1 MDTHGRTRSGSAAGD
16 ADAAWKGRR
25 VPVRSHAGN
34 PCAAGAGTG
43 RVPRGGLFR
52 VRRAATIASIVVL
65 FAAASGCRPNLETT
79 KDAAPRPLESVD
91 PVPPA
96 GVDPQHWPQWRGYA
110 AAGIGYGKPPT
121 RFGPNENLRWRAA
134 LPGVGHSS
142 PVVWGDLILLTTAE
156 NLAEGTQ
163 LAVLGVSRRDGSIRF
178 KTPVGPAR
186 GRTHAK
192 NGYASPTVA
201 TDGRRVFAFFG
212 AAGLFCCNMAGERLW
227 HVELPNTDHVWG
239 YGGSPVLFG
248 DTVIIVADGENESFI
263 AAFDQTTGAQRW
275 RTDRP
280 SRGSWSTPVLFSPQG
295 GTPAEL
301 IVNGTTHDPSG
312 DGWVIAYDPQTGAE
326 LWRVGGT
333 ETFVTP
339 TLLQYGPW
347 VYSLSGRNGP
357 IMAIIPGGRGDVT
370 RTNVVWRTRNGGP
383 YIPSAV
389 AYRGRLFVVDDGGR
403 AACYNAGDGTCLWRT
418 RLSGSFTASVT
429 AADGRV
435 FAVSENGTCYVFA
448 AADQFRLLA
457 ENRLGERCYA
467 TPALAGDE
475 VFIRT
480 HEALW
485 CFADLSAPK
494 ELDVA
499 MPRPGAPDEDAP
511 VLDPSGKAG
520 AASSAVDRP
529 RPSLARPNAPHEE
542 TPVAEAGRSRRVGP
556 AAWPV
561 ARGNAEGSAA
571 CAGPSPKAL
580 ELRWTFRGQGGF
592 EGGAAIVDQVV
603 YAGDNDGKFY
613 ALRLDDGSKLWEFD
627 AKQGITASPAV
638 AKGMIYFGDVDGV
651 FHALDAKTGEERWR
665 FATEGT
671 IDNGANLHGDSV
683 LFGSQDSYLYCL
695 RGSDG
700 ELLWKYDAGDQL
712 RCVPTIVEPWALAAG
727 CDGRLHLVRLSDGQL
742 DGQVDLG
749 NPTGCTPAVCGSLA
763 FVGTEGNEFL
773 AIDFRQRIVAWTY
786 QHRPNAHAYRSSAA
800 CDGKTVVVGSRDKHL
815 HAFEV
820 PSGRPRWHFAAKG
833 RVDGS
838 VVIVGGRAIAGA
850 SDGRVYLVDLAD
862 GKEVDVFEA
871 GGDITGSPAVA
882 EGRLVI
888 GNSRGQLYCLD
899 LPAADP

>member
-1 MDTHGRTRSGSAAGD
+1 MRPDVQWGRPVCSRNRNECSD
-16 ADAAWKGRR
+16 A
-25 VPVRSHAGN
+25 V
-34 PCAAGAGTG
+34 GAG
-43 RVPRGGLFR
+43 RKPRGGLFR
-52 VRRAATIASIVVL
+52 AGRAAAIASVFVL
-65 FAAASGCRPNLETT
+65 LAAIAGCRPNLETT
-79 KDAAPRPLESVD
+79 KDAAPWPLESVD
-91 PVPPA
+91 RAPPA
-96 GVDPQHWPQWRGYA
+96 GVDPNNWPQWRGYG
-110 AAGIGYGKPPT
+110 AAGIGYGRPPT
-121 RFGPNENLRWRAA
+121 RFGPKEHLRWRAA

-156 NLAEGTQ
+156 ELTEGTQ
-163 LAVLGVSRRDGSIRF
+163 LAVLGVSRSDGSIRF
-178 KTPVGPAR
+178 KTTVGPAR

-212 AAGLFCCNMAGERLW
+212 AAGLFCCNIAGERLW

-248 DTVIIVADGENESFI
+248 DTVIVVADGENESFI
-263 AAFDQTTGAQRW
+263 AAFDQATGEQRW
-275 RTDRP
+275 KTDRP
-280 SRGSWSTPVLFSPQG
+280 SRGSWSTPVIVSPPSG
-295 GTPAEL
+295 SPAEL

-312 DGWVIAYDPQTGAE
+312 VGWVIAYDPYTGGE

-339 TLLQYGPW
+339 TLLQCGPW

-357 IMAIIPGGRGDVT
+357 IMAIAPGGRGDIT
-370 RTNVVWRTRNGGP
+370 ETNVVWRTSNGGP

-448 AADQFRLLA
+448 ADDQFRLLA
-457 ENRLGERCYA
+457 ENRLGDRCYA
-467 TPALAGDE
+467 TPALVKDE
-475 VFIRT
+475 IFIRT
-480 HEALW
+480 HHALW
-485 CFADLSAPK
+485 CFAELSASS
-494 ELDVA
+494 EGNGGVN
-499 MPRPGAPDEDAP
+499 RPGDTDKAVAVATP
-511 VLDPSGKAG
+511 VADGGGRAVAANPST
-520 AASSAVDRP
+520 DRP
-529 RPSLARPNAPHEE
+529 RPSLPGPVTRNEEAPNEDE
-542 TPVAEAGRSRRVGP
+542 SVAATGHSNRVGP
-556 AAWPV
+556 AAWPI
-561 ARGNAEGSAA
+561 ARGNPQASAA
-571 CAGPSPKAL
+571 FAGPSPKAM

-603 YAGDNDGKFY
+603 YVGDNDGKFY
-613 ALRLDDGSKLWEFD
+613 ALRLDDGSKRWEFD
-627 AKQGITASPAV
+627 AKEGITAAPAV
-638 AKGMIYFGDVDGV
+638 AQGFVYFGDVDGV

-665 FATEGT
+665 FAVEGT

-683 LFGSQDSYLYCL
+683 LFGSQDGYLYCL

-700 ELLWKYDAGDQL
+700 KLIWKYDAGDQI
-712 RCVPTIVEPWALAAG
+712 RCVPTIVEPWAMVAG

-742 DGQVDLG
+742 DGQVDLS
-749 NPTGCTPAVCGSLA
+749 NPTGCTPAVCGSMA

-773 AIDFRQRIVAWTY
+773 AIDFRQRSVAWTY
-786 QHRPNAHAYRSSAA
+786 QHRPNANGYRSSAA

-815 HAFEV
+815 HAFEAS
-820 PSGRPRWHFAAKG
+820 SGRPRWYFAAKG

-838 VVIVGGRAIAGA
+838 VAIVGGRAIAGA
-850 SDGRVYLVDLAD
+850 ADGRVYMVDLTD

-899 LPAADP
+899 LPAAAP

>member
-1 MDTHGRTRSGSAAGD
+1 MLVLLAAM
-16 ADAAWKGRR
+16 
-25 VPVRSHAGN
+25 V
-34 PCAAGAGTG
+34 
-43 RVPRGGLFR
+43 
-52 VRRAATIASIVVL
+52 
-65 FAAASGCRPNLETT
+65 GCRPNLETT
-79 KDAAPRPLESVD
+79 KDAAPWPLESVD
-91 PVPPA
+91 PSPPA
-96 GVDPQHWPQWRGYA
+96 GADPRHWPQWRGYG
-110 AAGIGYGKPPT
+110 AAGIGYGRPPT
-121 RFGPNENLRWRAA
+121 RFGPNENLRWRVE

-156 NLAEGTQ
+156 EQAKGTQ

-178 KTPVGPAR
+178 KTPLGPAK

-248 DTVIIVADGENESFI
+248 DMVIVVADGENESFI
-263 AAFDQTTGAQRW
+263 AAYDQATGQRQW
-275 RTDRP
+275 KTDRP
-280 SRGSWSTPVLFSPQG
+280 SRGSWSTPVLVSPRG
-295 GTPAEL
+295 GSPAEL
-301 IVNGTTHDPSG
+301 IVNGTTHDPTG
-312 DGWVIAYDPQTGAE
+312 EGWIIAYDPQTGGE

-357 IMAIIPGGRGDVT
+357 IMAIAPGGRGDVT
-370 RTNVVWRTRNGGP
+370 ETNIVWRTRHGGP

-435 FAVSENGTCYVFA
+435 FAVNENGTCYVFA

-467 TPALAGDE
+467 TPALVDDE
-475 VFIRT
+475 VLIRT
-480 HEALW
+480 HQALW
-485 CFADLSAPK
+485 CFAEPSVPK
-494 ELDVA
+494 D
-499 MPRPGAPDEDAP
+499 PDGGTKRPGEANDDAP
-511 VLDPSGKAG
+511 VSDPTGKAVTVEP
-520 AASSAVDRP
+520 SNDRP
-529 RPSLARPNAPHEE
+529 RPSMPRPIAPNKETPSEE
-542 TPVAEAGRSRRVGP
+542 TPASGAGQSNRVGP
-556 AAWPV
+556 AAWPIG
-561 ARGNAEGSAA
+561 RGNPQASAA
-571 CAGPSPKAL
+571 FGGPTPKGM

-603 YAGDNDGKFY
+603 YVGDNDGKFY

-638 AKGMIYFGDVDGV
+638 ANGYVYFGDVDGV

-683 LFGSQDSYLYCL
+683 LFGSQDGFLYCL

-700 ELLWKYDAGDQL
+700 ELRWKYDAGDQI
-712 RCVPTIVEPWALAAG
+712 RCVPTIVEPWAMLAG

-749 NPTGCTPAVCGSLA
+749 NPTGSTPAVCDSLA

-773 AIDFRQRIVAWTY
+773 AIDFRQRSVAWTY
-786 QHRPNAHAYRSSAA
+786 QHRPNANAYRSSAA

-815 HAFEV
+815 HAFEAS
-820 PSGRPRWHFAAKG
+820 SGRPRWHFAAKG

-838 VVIVGGRAIAGA
+838 VVVVGGRAIAGA

-899 LPAADP
+899 LPAAEP